1 VQEGGKEGSML
12 ILGSCS
18 GKFEGAY
25 SNAIIDLA
33 STFAECIRQ
42 LLIEYMAV
50 RRAKALVQRHKEQ
63 K

>member
-1 VQEGGKEGSML
+1 ML